1 MLKAWKNVIL
11 KPGER
16 VFAVERDKSSST
28 LKAAL
33 AWVLLAGIV
42 GALLDILLNTLTAVW
57 VMPPN
62 EVDFSKRSDFMTTLV
77 RSIMHVRV
85 MYFHLNLEFVELYG
99 WLWAHSGLFDLMA
112 NPVHRVVNFITL
124 DIPDWQRIMAKGL
137 LRPVSFLIHMGVYHS
152 VAVLLGGRGQFGRYA
167 YLLAMIAV
175 PFVVLGLFIDFL
187 FLAVAGV
194 VAISSGSS
202 PMAGQI
208 WYYSLEGA
216 GSFVI
221 NVVFLTYWLILVCFA
236 TKVEHEMAW
245 WRVVI
250 IVVPS
255 RLIVFVL
262 GTVWPF
268 AYMGMLEAP
277 NFLHK
282 WGG

>member
-1 MLKAWKNVIL
+1 MLKTWKNVIF
-11 KPGER
+11 KPGKR

-33 AWVLLAGIV
+33 AWVLVAGIV
-42 GALLDILLNTLTAVW
+42 GALLDILLNTLTAAW
-57 VMPPN
+57 IMPIN
-62 EVDFSKRSDFMTTLV
+62 EVDFSKRSDLMTTIFDFIMILV
-77 RSIMHVRV
+77 IR
-85 MYFHLNLEFVELYG
+85 YLHLNLEFVDLYG

-112 NPVHRVVNFITL
+112 NPVHRVVSFITL
-124 DIPDWQRIMAKGL
+124 DIPDWQRIIAKGL

-175 PFVVLGLFIDFL
+175 PFVFLGLFIDFL

-194 VAISSGSS
+194 VAVSPGSS
-202 PMAGQI
+202 PMAGQV
-208 WYYSLEGA
+208 WHHSLEDA

-221 NVVFLTYWLILVCFA
+221 RVVFLAYLLVLSCFA
-236 TKVEHEMAW
+236 TSVEHEIAW

-250 IVVPS
+250 IGVLA
-255 RLIVFVL
+255 RLIIFVI

-268 AYMGMLEAP
+268 AYLGMLQAP